1 MQQKYITKT
10 NIDKIVKMK
19 MVKILFR
26 AYNFIVKSI
35 TRSLIVFKKPR
46 KMTNDFFNNY
56 IFVHTFQWASS
67 ECYNNNTISITIT
80 VTSLQ
85 HSDDVHWNLW
95 TNI

>member
-35 TRSLIVFKKPR
+35 TRSLIIFKKLR

-56 IFVHTFQWASS
+56 IYSS
-67 ECYNNNTISITIT
+67 TPSSGHHQSVTITIQYR
-80 VTSLQ
+80 LQ
-85 HSDDVHWNLW
+85 LL
-95 TNI
+95 